1 MNVNLRSE
9 SSHDLNNLVAIA
21 RGDVVNHSVVSQLI
35 NEGKPEFLELIIFN
49 SNTHDELKFKA
60 LRKIVD
66 SDGEYFDFKMKKS
79 LVSRCIKKNNFRNEL
94 YFKSKEILRELKE
107 IQKASVIEIIKN
119 HLQYVLDEQAAVNDP
134 DFQVISSEINL
145 LKSAHTYGFKLSN
158 EVLSASFWN
167 YLRMVNWAAY
177 LEHDDSLNQS
187 LNSSVLEELDHLI
200 TMDQW
205 HLLDEQFVE
214 SKSIDTLVYCSVHL
228 IHIELNYNLSK
239 TLSMLE
245 QANNLLENFEFIVK
259 QLEVLVEKV
268 RDNRTANHETQ
279 LQAIQTRI
287 EKRLESERQ
296 RPETLASSPLVY
308 KGDPSINNR
317 WY

>member
-1 MNVNLRSE
+1 MNVNLHSE
-9 SSHDLNNLVAIA
+9 SSSDFDTLVAIA
-21 RGDVVNHSVVSQLI
+21 RGDLVNHSVVSQLI

-66 SDGEYFDFKMKKS
+66 SNQEYFDFKMKKS
-79 LVSRCIKKNNFRNEL
+79 LVSRCIKKNNFGNEF

-107 IQKASVIEIIKN
+107 TQKASVIEVIKN
-119 HLQYVLDEQAAVNDP
+119 HLQYVLDEQDALNDP

-145 LKSAHTYGFKLSN
+145 LKSAHTYGFKLSK
-158 EVLSASFWN
+158 EVPSPSFWN
-167 YLRMVNWAAY
+167 YLRMVNWASF
-177 LEHDDSLNQS
+177 LEHDDLLNQS
-187 LNSSVLEELDHLI
+187 LNDSVLEELDHLL

-214 SKSIDTLVYCSVHL
+214 PKSIDTLVYCSVHL
-228 IHIELNYNLSK
+228 IHIELNYDISK

-245 QANNLLENFEFIVK
+245 QANNVLENFESIVK

-268 RDNRTANHETQ
+268 RDNRTANHEAQ

-287 EKRLESERQ
+287 EKRLASERQ

-308 KGDPSINNR
+308 KEDASINNR
-317 WY
+317 WN